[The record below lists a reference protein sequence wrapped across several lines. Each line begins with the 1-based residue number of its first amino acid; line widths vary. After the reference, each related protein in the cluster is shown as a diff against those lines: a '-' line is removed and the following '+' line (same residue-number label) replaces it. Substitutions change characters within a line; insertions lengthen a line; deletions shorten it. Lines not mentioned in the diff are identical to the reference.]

1 MKSLIILGNDKIG
14 GAAFE
19 RLSTSKS
26 LSIMIDL
33 SSNLNRIFELI
44 RKKKIGI
51 RLFIKMILAELMRSG
66 SKPPKSLPSI
76 SSNAQLLERI
86 KKEHFQKIILFRA
99 GLIIRKS
106 VIETGIQIFNVHAA
120 KVPEYGGIG
129 SINRALKD
137 EAFDQFACFHR
148 VTNKIDDGEV
158 VDKESYT
165 LSPDEPYYVNEDIAY
180 EAATCLLLRNVELK
194 SS

>member
-1 MKSLIILGNDKIG
+1 MPYNKLIFILTHRSYGLKLALKGKITDV
-14 GAAFE
+14 E
-19 RLSTSKS
+19 R
-26 LSIMIDL
+26 
-33 SSNLNRIFELI
+33 
-44 RKKKIGI
+44 
-51 RLFIKMILAELMRSG
+51 
-66 SKPPKSLPSI
+66 
-76 SSNAQLLERI
+76 
-86 KKEHFQKIILFRA
+86 FQKIILFRA

-129 SINRALKD
+129 SINCALQD

-148 VTNKIDDGEV
+148 VTDKIDDGEV
-158 VDKESYT
+158 VDRESYT

>member
-1 MKSLIILGNDKIG
+1 MKTLIILGNDKIG
-14 GAAFE
+14 GTAFK
-19 RLSTSKS
+19 RLYSSQS

-33 SSNLNRIFELI
+33 SSNLSRIFALI

-51 RLFIKMILAELMRSG
+51 QLLIKMILAELMRTG

-86 KKEHFQKIILFRA
+86 EKERFQKIILFRA

-106 VIETGIQIFNVHAA
+106 VIETGVQIFNIHAA

-129 SINRALKD
+129 SINCALQD

-148 VTNKIDDGEV
+148 VTDKIDDGEI
-158 VDKESYT
+158 VDRESFT
-165 LSPDEPYYVNEDIAY
+165 LSPDKPYYVNEDIAY
-180 EAATCLLLRNVELK
+180 AAATCLLLRNVELK
-194 SS
+194 N